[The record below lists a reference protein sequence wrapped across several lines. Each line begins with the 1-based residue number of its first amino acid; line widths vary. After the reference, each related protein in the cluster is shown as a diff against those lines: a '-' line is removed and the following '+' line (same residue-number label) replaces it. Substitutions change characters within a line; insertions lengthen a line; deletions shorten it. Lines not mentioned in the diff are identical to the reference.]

1 MENNEKKI
9 FAKAAETNDIES
21 IKQIVTANPEFIR
34 TAYTTTKGIRNFTPL
49 HYASQMSNYD
59 VINYLLTQGADPT
72 VKTSAGNNPFQYA
85 MSTENMDAI
94 RALLEYDNSYVN
106 ILDNQ
111 GITALHY
118 ACLTNNY
125 DMAVELLKH
134 GADPTLTALS
144 PEHHVYLKPID
155 FTTDPR
161 IKNLLQNNIVLS
173 NPLAGISST
182 NPNNKRN
189 PLAKALNQV
198 VKPNKASIPTNANT
212 VVTRNPLSYLSA
224 PAPAPAPA
232 PASGGKRKSRGNRR
246 NIRKS
251 RKTKAKSR
259 KAREKR

>member
-1 MENNEKKI
+1 
-9 FAKAAETNDIES
+9 
-21 IKQIVTANPEFIR
+21 
-34 TAYTTTKGIRNFTPL
+34 
-49 HYASQMSNYD
+49 
-59 VINYLLTQGADPT
+59 
-72 VKTSAGNNPFQYA
+72 
-85 MSTENMDAI
+85 
-94 RALLEYDNSYVN
+94 
-106 ILDNQ
+106 
-111 GITALHY
+111 
-118 ACLTNNY
+118 
-125 DMAVELLKH
+125 MAVELLKH

-144 PEHHVYLKPID
+144 PEHHVYLKAID

-198 VKPNKASIPTNANT
+198 VTPNKASIPTNANT

-224 PAPAPAPA
+224 PAPAS
-232 PASGGKRKSRGNRR
+232 ASGGKRKSRGNRR

-251 RKTKAKSR
+251 RKRKTKAKSR